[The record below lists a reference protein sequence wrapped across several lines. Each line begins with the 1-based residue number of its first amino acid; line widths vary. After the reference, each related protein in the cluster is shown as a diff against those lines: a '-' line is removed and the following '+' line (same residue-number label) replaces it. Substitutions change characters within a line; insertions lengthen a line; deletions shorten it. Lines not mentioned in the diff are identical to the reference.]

1 MLAVCCLVPHPLSID
16 FVHGGKAMV
25 HAKKITA
32 ADRGKRLARG
42 PITIGA
48 LTERIAKP
56 ALGKRGF
63 AGGEILARWTSIVG
77 DDLAT
82 FAVPLEVKFPRG
94 KNAGA
99 TLVLRISSGA
109 AATMLHL
116 KTPLIL
122 ERINAFFGYKAI
134 DKVQA
139 AQGPLPRAKKIP
151 RPARTSAPKPV
162 NLSEALDRLGAAVQQ
177 RAARDVDI
185 KTSETKP
192 SAPPAFPPS

>member
-1 MLAVCCLVPHPLSID
+1 MAQPKL
-16 FVHGGKAMV
+16 
-25 HAKKITA
+25 TA
-32 ADRGKRLARG
+32 ADHGKRLARG

-48 LTERIAKP
+48 LTERVAKP

-63 AGGEILARWTSIVG
+63 AGGEILKRWSEIVG

-99 TLVLRISSGA
+99 TLLLRIASGA
-109 AATMLHL
+109 AATMLQL

-122 ERINAFFGYKAI
+122 ERVNGFFGYQAI

-139 AQGPLPRAKKIP
+139 AQGPLPRAKKP
-151 RPARTSAPKPV
+151 PMPLKPAAPSPSTV
-162 NLSEALDRLGAAVQQ
+162 AEALERLGEAVQQ
-177 RAARDVDI
+177 RSAAGVNVTYR
-185 KTSETKP
+185 
-192 SAPPAFPPS
+192 FR

>member
-1 MLAVCCLVPHPLSID
+1 MAQR
-16 FVHGGKAMV
+16 
-25 HAKKITA
+25 KITA
-32 ADRGKRLARG
+32 ADHGKRLSRG
-42 PITIGA
+42 PVTIGA

-63 AGGEILARWTSIVG
+63 AGGEILARWSAIVG

-122 ERINAFFGYKAI
+122 ERVNAFFGYKAI

-151 RPARTSAPKPV
+151 KPTRAQAPKPA
-162 NLSEALDRLGAAVQQ
+162 NLSEALDRLGDAVQRRTTQ
-177 RAARDVDI
+177 TVDI
-185 KTSETKP
+185 KPAEP
-192 SAPPAFPPS
+192 STLPPS

>member
-1 MLAVCCLVPHPLSID
+1 MAQP
-16 FVHGGKAMV
+16 
-25 HAKKITA
+25 KITA

-42 PITIGA
+42 PVTIGA

-63 AGGEILARWTSIVG
+63 AGGEILARWSTIVG
-77 DDLAT
+77 TELAS

-99 TLVLRISSGA
+99 TLLLRISSGA
-109 AATMLHL
+109 AATMLQL

-122 ERINAFFGYKAI
+122 ERVNGFFGYKAI

-139 AQGPLPRAKKIP
+139 AQGPLPRTEKPAGPLKTASAKP
-151 RPARTSAPKPV
+151 STV
-162 NLSEALDRLGAAVQQ
+162 SEALERLGTAVQ
-177 RAARDVDI
+177 RRTAEDVDKADRPNHAI
-185 KTSETKP
+185 TP
-192 SAPPAFPPS
+192 S